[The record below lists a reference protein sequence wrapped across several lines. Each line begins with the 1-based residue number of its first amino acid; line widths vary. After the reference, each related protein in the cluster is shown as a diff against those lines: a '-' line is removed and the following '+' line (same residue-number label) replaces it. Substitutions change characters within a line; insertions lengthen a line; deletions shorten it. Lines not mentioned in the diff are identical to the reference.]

1 MLNLTLCWLL
11 NPNAVGMLFDSV
23 PVVFHPLCLFPTL
36 SLFHLLVPIHPL
48 LLSLS
53 SPGLSLLLN
62 TLILHQH
69 ILSSSS
75 NPSKR
80 GSSACQV
87 LCQGSTVVA
96 SSSMFCIWG
105 FFFVVV
111 PLHVSLSSLQW
122 CRKDMFSLS
131 MYPGGAVERFD
142 ASERKWLEF
151 CRPFH
156 GSFLMHRAAKWAKQ
170 TAAVCMWSVN
180 AMGRAASHVG
190 WKRIRFLLEFKC
202 SKKLLKKKY
211 SALEKIHW
219 VFPSACLWAG
229 SFGSF
234 FFWGREKK

>member
-1 MLNLTLCWLL
+1 MLSLTLCWLL
-11 NPNAVGMLFDSV
+11 NPNTVGMLFDSV

-87 LCQGSTVVA
+87 LCHGSAVVA

-105 FFFVVV
+105 FFLLLFLYMHLCHHYSSAEKTCSHLACILVGLLRGLM
-111 PLHVSLSSLQW
+111 PLKGNDLSFADPFMVHFSCTGQLSEQSRLQ
-122 CRKDMFSLS
+122 LS
-131 MYPGGAVERFD
+131 
-142 ASERKWLEF
+142 
-151 CRPFH
+151 
-156 GSFLMHRAAKWAKQ
+156 
-170 TAAVCMWSVN
+170 VCEVWM
-180 AMGRAASHVG
+180 
-190 WKRIRFLLEFKC
+190 
-202 SKKLLKKKY
+202 
-211 SALEKIHW
+211 
-219 VFPSACLWAG
+219 LWG
-229 SFGSF
+229 
-234 FFWGREKK
+234 EQLHM